1 MKNTVIPVFFTIDNA
16 FAPYLSVALV
26 SAIKNSDPSRRYR
39 AIILHEDLTE
49 RTMET
54 LASLATENFEISF
67 ERIEGR
73 LDMIENKLGHS
84 LNCSHFTLT
93 IYYRLLIPNM
103 FPEYDKG
110 IYIDSDVVVP
120 GDLAELY
127 DRDIADNLIGACADT
142 SVLDV
147 PEFTTYMEEAVG
159 VSRFEYVNSGV
170 LLMNLKGL
178 RECGFEQHFFRLL
191 TTYSFDL
198 VAPDQDYLNAICNG
212 KIYYLSPI
220 WDAMPN
226 ENHPPIANP
235 KIVHY
240 NLFYKPW
247 RYNGVQYGDLFWKYA
262 TLSPY
267 REFLFDFSES
277 YGREQHVHDGEC
289 LKLLID
295 QAVKLKC
302 SENTLKK
309 AMEKGERIRI

>member
-1 MKNTVIPVFFTIDNA
+1 MKNTIIPVFFTIDNA
-16 FAPYLSVALV
+16 FAPYLSVALA
-26 SAIKNSDPSRRYR
+26 SAIENSDPSRRYR

-49 RTMET
+49 ETMDK
-54 LASLATENFEISF
+54 LSSLAKEHFEITF

-73 LDMIENKLGHS
+73 LDMIENKVGHM

-120 GDLAELY
+120 GDLAELF
-127 DRDIADNLIGACADT
+127 DQDIEDNLIGACADT
-142 SVLDV
+142 SVLEI

-170 LLMNLKGL
+170 LLMNLKAL

-212 KIYYLSPI
+212 RIYYLSPV

-226 ENHPPIANP
+226 ENHSALDEP
-235 KIVHY
+235 KLVHY

-247 RYNGVQYGDLFWKYA
+247 RYDGIQYGDLFWKYA
-262 TLSPY
+262 EQTPY
-267 REFLFDFSES
+267 YEYLRDFKAA
-277 YGREQHVHDGEC
+277 YGDENKSRDGEC
-289 LKLLID
+289 LRMLIG
-295 QAVKLKC
+295 QAVKLTNAETTFRKV
-302 SENTLKK
+302 S
-309 AMEKGERIRI
+309 EKGECVRL